1 MKRFVAIL
9 VALLVLSTQSAFSEE
24 RTLNI
29 VFIPKAGDQ
38 DFWKFMRKGVDR
50 AVAESGNVRLTWH
63 LAVLKHITLNLIRLD
78 PTPRKGG
85 IKARRLI
92 AATSDLYRAQLL
104 GLA

>member
-50 AVAESGNVRLTWH
+50 AVAESGNVRLTW
-63 LAVLKHITLNLIRLD
+63 R
-78 PTPRKGG
+78 G
-85 IKARRLI
+85 RRTTTIQI
-92 AATSDLYRAQLL
+92 ANRHCR
-104 GLA
+104 GLHGF